1 MVKTQKRNQRYV
13 NSFWKEVLFVA
24 KGHRSQIKKARNIEQ
39 RDNRPKAVAKYVRVT
54 PTKAAIVLNQI
65 RGKSAIT
72 ARALLTYSPRYAA
85 SVAVKVLNSAIA
97 NAENNLGMDIEKLY
111 VEEAFAGD
119 GPILKRIRPRA
130 QGRAFRIEKKMS
142 HISVILNER

>member
-1 MVKTQKRNQRYV
+1 M
-13 NSFWKEVLFVA
+13 A

-39 RDNRPKAVAKYVRVT
+39 RDNRPKACAKYVRVT
-54 PTKAAIVLNQI
+54 PTKASIVLKQI
-65 RGKSAIT
+65 RGKDVIT

-97 NAENNLGMDIEKLY
+97 NAENNLGMDIAKLY

-142 HISVILNER
+142 HISVILNEKR